1 MIPDIISSL
10 LTPFSV
16 LNVLLDI
23 IIVET
28 IHSANIFLQIK
39 YEPFVWCVLLPAITK
54 PKLKK
59 RERGCEMAAV
69 VFYRAP
75 IDGLGLRKLKTKNKQ
90 KKTHYN
96 DQKRLFSKKII
107 IYNLFKASPMRHTHP
122 F

>member
-90 KKTHYN
+90 KKNTL
-96 DQKRLFSKKII
+96 QWSKAIVFEKNNYIQ
-107 IYNLFKASPMRHTHP
+107 LVQS
-122 F
+122 